1 MLSLTEETNGK
12 EIELAVGESFEL
24 VLPENRTT
32 GYKWKELPSSE
43 PVITLERVK
52 EDNVPRTAEGKL
64 IAGGGRPARWRGH
77 AIRGGTAVLELQCV
91 GPAQQLD
98 KTFKVTIRV
107 KPGCTLADYSA
118 SRTVHK
124 SSDKLLSRRYAYGM

>member
-1 MLSLTEETNGK
+1 MLSITEEASGK

-32 GYKWKELPSSE
+32 GYKWKEVSSYE
-43 PVITLERVK
+43 PVITFDRVK
-52 EDNVPRTAEGKL
+52 EDNVPRTAQGKL
-64 IAGGGRPARWRGH
+64 TAGGGRPAHWRGH
-77 AIRGGTAVLELQCV
+77 AIREGTAVLELHCV

-107 KPGCTLADYSA
+107 KP
-118 SRTVHK
+118 R
-124 SSDKLLSRRYAYGM
+124 

>member
-1 MLSLTEETNGK
+1 MLPITEEANGK
-12 EIELAVGESFEL
+12 EIELTVGGSFEL

-52 EDNVPRTAEGKL
+52 EGNVPRTAQGNL
-64 IAGGGRPARWRGH
+64 IAGGGRPAHWRGH
-77 AIRGGTAVLELQCV
+77 ATREGTAVLELQCV

-98 KTFKVTIRV
+98 KTFKITLRV
-107 KPGCTLADYSA
+107 KPATHP
-118 SRTVHK
+118 R
-124 SSDKLLSRRYAYGM
+124 

>member
-1 MLSLTEETNGK
+1 MLPITEEASGK

-32 GYKWKELPSSE
+32 GYKWKELPSSQ

-52 EDNVPRTAEGKL
+52 EDNVPRTAQGNL
-64 IAGGGRPARWRGH
+64 VAGGGRPARWRGH
-77 AIRGGTAVLELQCV
+77 AIREGTTVLELQCV

-98 KTFKVTIRV
+98 KTFKVTLRV
-107 KPGCTLADYSA
+107 KPGAHP
-118 SRTVHK
+118 R
-124 SSDKLLSRRYAYGM
+124 